1 MFHATDDVR
10 IEKLKP
16 LIPPAI
22 LMEELPVSEDTADLI
37 YHARGDVCRCIHAED
52 DRLMVVVGPCSIHD
66 DSAAIE
72 YAQRLLEV
80 KRSLRRDLLIVMR
93 VYFEKPRSTVG
104 WKGLVNDP
112 NLDGSFAINVGLR
125 KARKLLLDL
134 ADLGMPVGCEFLD
147 TIMPQFFA
155 DLVSWGAIGAR
166 TTESQVHREL
176 ASGMSCPIGFKNGTN
191 GNVHIAIDAIR
202 AAAQQH
208 HFLSVTKQ
216 SVAAIVETK
225 GNPECHVILRGGSD
239 GPNYTHDHIASI
251 VGMLKEAKLNHR
263 VIVDCSHGNSEKNFR
278 RQPDVATD
286 VADQLRSGSHDIMGV
301 MIESNLV
308 EGKQDATSGKPLVYG
323 QSITDA
329 CIGWEE
335 TVRVLEMLANAVREQ
350 RAGSGSF

>member
-10 IEKLKP
+10 IEELKP

-22 LMEELPVSEDTADLI
+22 LMEELPISEDTADLI
-37 YHARGDVCRCIHAED
+37 YHARGDVCRCLHAED

-104 WKGLVNDP
+104 WKGLINDP

-191 GNVHIAIDAIR
+191 GNVRIAIDAIR
-202 AAAQQH
+202 AAAQRH

-216 SVAAIVETK
+216 SVAAIVETR

-251 VGMLKEAKLNHR
+251 VGMLKEAQLNHR
-263 VIVDCSHGNSEKNFR
+263 VIVDCSHGNSEKDFR
-278 RQPDVATD
+278 RQADVATD
-286 VADQLRSGSHDIMGV
+286 VADQCRAGSRDIMGV
-301 MIESNLV
+301 MIESNLI
-308 EGKQDATSGKPLVYG
+308 EGKQDVQTGKPLTYG

-329 CIGWEE
+329 CIGWDE
-335 TVRVLEMLANAVREQ
+335 TVRILDMLANAVREQ
-350 RAGSGSF
+350 RAGSGGF